1 MLILQHY
8 DQVSSDSFEGKTT
21 LQFHVRVWVIIGHD
35 KKCRVLNLG
44 TVLWFAENS
53 TANNRVTRVDTIGM
67 ICLGRLTPKN
77 ETALLQRVIMFFI
90 VRAAKNRINKCGA
103 EHFQFNELDRTSTN
117 SLKVVNTIF
126 DHYKKIQIWMPKIN

>member
-1 MLILQHY
+1 MIR
-8 DQVSSDSFEGKTT
+8 GKFNRE
-21 LQFHVRVWVIIGHD
+21 QPRD
-35 KKCRVLNLG
+35 ACRHNWNDL
-44 TVLWFAENS
+44 S
-53 TANNRVTRVDTIGM
+53 R
-67 ICLGRLTPKN
+67 TPYTKN

-126 DHYKKIQIWMPKIN
+126 DHYKKYRYECQK